1 MKSFS
6 SFLKEERRYNNA
18 EEVINAIKDALTQDE
33 ILNPD
38 FKRMNDAARREF
50 GREAKLFKDK
60 AYNIFS
66 PISSDYNVYQDDI
79 REFMWSVPWDSFQE
93 LNKFSKAVGQ
103 LRNVRSKATND
114 VKKMIDKVLMDSN
127 SLLDKWIPVRDNL
140 KNIKPKVVKVT
151 QKRAEAKVKK
161 QEIISKKMVSS
172 SSLVSE
178 LEGHRKEY
186 LDTVKKK
193 TISFIDRKMKQ
204 LEDKD
209 MDLNKLVPKNG
220 DSQLKAFYRII
231 TVSKNT
237 GGYQINGPDIREI
250 SGKGVRNYIENT
262 IKSAEMDYDAFIQ
275 KLIEKIGKPV
285 VNAKMIGNIWTN
297 CMLTVVCEDG
307 EQQKWHTQ
315 AIINFSKYGKAFNQF
330 PTRRKK

>member
-127 SLLDKWIPVRDNL
+127 SLLDKWIPL
-140 KNIKPKVVKVT
+140 
-151 QKRAEAKVKK
+151 
-161 QEIISKKMVSS
+161 
-172 SSLVSE
+172 
-178 LEGHRKEY
+178 
-186 LDTVKKK
+186 KKK

-262 IKSAEMDYDAFIQ
+262 IKSAEMDYNAFIQ